1 MVFVIKPN
9 IIQNDKIKAK
19 IRVKDRLNYSLMTL
33 YPEVVTKLINVHIE
47 DHAHVIIGFIYPIT

>member
-19 IRVKDRLNYSLMTL
+19 IRVKDRLNYSLMTSG
-33 YPEVVTKLINVHIE
+33 VVTKLINVHIE

>member
-33 YPEVVTKLINVHIE
+33 
-47 DHAHVIIGFIYPIT
+47 